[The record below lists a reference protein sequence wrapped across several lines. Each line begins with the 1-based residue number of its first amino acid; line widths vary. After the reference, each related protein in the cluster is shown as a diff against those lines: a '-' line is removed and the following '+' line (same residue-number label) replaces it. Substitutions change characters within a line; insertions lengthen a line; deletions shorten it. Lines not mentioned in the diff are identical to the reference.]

1 MDYIKWGDMQELIQ
15 RVGRAKAFID
25 NGMCRVGPGMDES
38 SVGDALL
45 VRGAG
50 RAIVLADAIVALC
63 RQDHPEEALAV
74 LRQLAETAVSL
85 RWLAAMPEQRAPSL
99 ESDLRSVRWENLWEE
114 ERFLTRAREAGLEA
128 EAKET
133 LSYCIHFVRGG
144 RVTLPWGHRFGPK
157 QDAELH
163 VEEVLRRAG
172 AWLNLVLKALDA
184 RWPGFFPGAEQP

>member
-1 MDYIKWGDMQELIQ
+1 MQELIQ
-15 RVGRAKAFID
+15 RIGRVKAFID
-25 NGMCRVGPGMDES
+25 NGMCRVGPGMEEDS
-38 SVGDALL
+38 AGDALL

-85 RWLAAMPEQRAPSL
+85 RWLALMPQERAPSL
-99 ESDLRSVRWENLWEE
+99 ESEFQSVRWDNLWAHD
-114 ERFLTRAREAGLEA
+114 RFLQRAREVGLEA
-128 EAKET
+128 EAREA
-133 LSYCIHFVRGG
+133 LSSCIHFVKGG

-157 QDAELH
+157 VEAGLH

-172 AWLNLVLKALDA
+172 TWLMCVLKALDV
-184 RWPGFFPGAEQP
+184 RWPGSFPGAERA